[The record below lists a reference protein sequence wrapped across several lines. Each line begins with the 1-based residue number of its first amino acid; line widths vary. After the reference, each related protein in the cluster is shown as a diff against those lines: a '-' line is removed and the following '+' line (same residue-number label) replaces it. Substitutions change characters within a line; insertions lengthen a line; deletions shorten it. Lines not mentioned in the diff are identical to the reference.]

1 MLKFMDAVERLG
13 NKLPHPFWLFVG
25 LSVVLMLVS
34 ALLAALDVSAVSP
47 ATGETIAVRNLL
59 SAEGLEL
66 ILGDLIKNFITF
78 PPLGLILVVMLGVS
92 IADKGGLLTAVMRS
106 MLARVPAKMVT
117 FTVALSSMFAHVASD
132 AAFIVMIPLGMI
144 AFRSVGRSPVIG
156 AVVAYVAVGGA
167 GSVSPIIEGSDAVYA
182 GLTTAAAQTID
193 PNYVVS
199 PVANYFFGVVSSF
212 VLAIS
217 ITIVTELIVARRVEA
232 MNKIIPDLADPAG
245 IPDMRLTAIERR
257 GVRRA
262 GIAAVI
268 FMGLL
273 VLSVVPHASPLR
285 GEGGSIVDSPLMDN
299 VAVFLMLFFAVVG
312 TIYGKT
318 VGTIKTARDIP
329 DLMGQGVRDLVP
341 VIVLF
346 FAVSQFLGYFK
357 WTNVGQLVAIGGAN
371 ALNSVDAPVMLI
383 FVGAILLISIMNLL
397 LTSGIAM
404 WSLVGPVLVPMLML
418 LNIYPEASQ
427 ALFRIADAPTNSLTP
442 MSPYFVIALEF
453 IRRVRPSAGIGT
465 LMSLVLPLTVI
476 NLVVWTLMFLGWY
489 ALGIPLG
496 PGAPVR

>member
-1 MLKFMDAVERLG
+1 MLKFMDVVERVG

-25 LSVVLMLVS
+25 LSVVLVLVS
-34 ALLAALDVSAVSP
+34 ALLSALNVSAVSP
-47 ATGETIAVRNLL
+47 ATGETIVVRNLL
-59 SAEGLEL
+59 SAEGLDL
-66 ILGDLIKNFITF
+66 MMGDLIKNFITF

-92 IADKGGLLTAVMRS
+92 IADKGGLLTALMRS

-117 FTVALSSMFAHVASD
+117 FTVALASMFAHIASD

-156 AVVAYVAVGGA
+156 AIVAYVAVGGA

-182 GLTTAAAQTID
+182 GLTSAAAHTID

-199 PVANYFFGVVSSF
+199 PVSNYFFGVVSSL
-212 VLAIS
+212 VLAVS
-217 ITIVTELIVARRVEA
+217 ITIVTELVVSKRVEA
-232 MNKIIPDLADPAG
+232 MNKILPDLVDPTG
-245 IPDMRLTAIERR
+245 IPDMKLSAIERKA
-257 GVRRA
+257 VRKA
-262 GIAAVI
+262 GIAAAI
-268 FMGLL
+268 FMALL
-273 VLSVVPHASPLR
+273 VLAVVPQASPLR
-285 GEGGSIVDSPLMDN
+285 GEGGSIVDSPLIDN
-299 VAVFLMLFFAVVG
+299 VAVFLMLFFATVG
-312 TIYGKT
+312 IAYGKT
-318 VGTIKTARDIP
+318 VGTIKSARDVP

-357 WTNVGQLVAIGGAN
+357 WSNVGQLVAINGAN
-371 ALNSVDAPVMLI
+371 FLGSVDAPVMLI

-404 WSLVGPVLVPMLML
+404 WSLVGPVLVPMFML
-418 LNIYPEASQ
+418 LDIYPETSQ

-465 LMSLVLPLTVI
+465 LMSLVLPLTLV
-476 NLVVWTLMFLGWY
+476 NLAVWIMMFLGWY